1 MNAKRRFVF
10 LLTIILIFAALC
22 VPVDAQEQP
31 EFEFEVTVDGEDTVE
46 LNTGDMI
53 TVTLFLNRTDKDEP
67 YTMYAM
73 QSELRYD
80 SSYFELVE
88 DSVFLHHGV
97 EYSDIAREG
106 DYREFYMNFL
116 SMSGGIEW
124 QPRTRVGS
132 FQLRVIATQGVTTIT
147 NEDFLV
153 SNPYHENDYVSMS
166 NALTV
171 ILNSE
176 CLVRFESNGGTP
188 VESQSIYYGEKV
200 TRPEDPTREGMT
212 FEGWFKDF
220 RLTQPWDFDNDVV
233 EGNMRLYAKWEPVE
247 TQPPE
252 TEPPETEPPET
263 EPPVTEPPVTEP
275 PVTDPE
281 EDTSEPEEDTSEPE
295 EDTSEPEEDT
305 SEPEEDTSEPE
316 EDTSEPEEDTSEPEE
331 DTSEPEEDT
340 SEPEE
345 DTSEPEEDT
354 SEPEEDTSEPEDET
368 TELPTTETDPP
379 ETGTESDRETETDPP
394 EQGSETETQPGV
406 IPQQPKK
413 CLLCGNATNH
423 LLCMRC
429 SIILWACL
437 CTLALLLFVIIMYC
451 YFRFYNKERN
461 KPIQK

>member
-46 LNTGDMI
+46 LNTGDVI

-153 SNPYHENDYVSMS
+153 SNPYHENDYVSTS

-247 TQPPE
+247 TEPPVTE
-252 TEPPETEPPET
+252 PPVTEPPETEPPE
-263 EPPVTEPPVTEP
+263 TEP

-316 EDTSEPEEDTSEPEE
+316 
-331 DTSEPEEDT
+331 
-340 SEPEE
+340 
-345 DTSEPEEDT
+345 
-354 SEPEEDTSEPEDET
+354 DET
-368 TELPTTETDPP
+368 TEPPTTETDPP

>member
-1 MNAKRRFVF
+1 MKAKKWVIA
-10 LLTIILIFAALC
+10 LLTLLLVMPVLN
-22 VPVDAQEQP
+22 VPHAFAQEAP
-31 EFEFEVTVDGEDTVE
+31 EFRYELSVDGEDVIE
-46 LNTGDMI
+46 VNTGDVI
-53 TVTLFLNRTDKDEP
+53 TVTLHLYRTDSDEAYP
-67 YTMYAM
+67 MYGM
-73 QSELRYD
+73 QDEIRYD
-80 SSYFELVE
+80 SDFFELVE
-88 DSVFLHHGV
+88 DSAILSEGI
-97 EYSDIAREG
+97 SSTDISVG
-106 DYREFYMNFL
+106 GSLREFYMNFVD
-116 SMSGGIEW
+116 MFGGKTWKAKQRI
-124 QPRTRVGS
+124 GS
-132 FQLRVIATQGVTTIT
+132 FQLRVIATSGMTTVT
-147 NEDFLV
+147 NEDYKVAFQDGMG
-153 SNPYHENDYVSMS
+153 SYECEANE
-166 NALTV
+166 LTF
-171 ILNSE
+171 ILNTS
-176 CLVRFESNGGTP
+176 CVVQFESNGGTP
-188 VESQSIYYGEKV
+188 IDPVNVIYGEKLA
-200 TRPEDPTREGMT
+200 RPEDPTREGMT

-252 TEPPETEPPET
+252 TEPLETEPPETEPPVTEPPVTEPPVTEPPVTEPPETEPPVT

-305 SEPEEDTSEPE
+305 SEP
-316 EDTSEPEEDTSEPEE
+316 
-331 DTSEPEEDT
+331 
-340 SEPEE
+340 
-345 DTSEPEEDT
+345 
-354 SEPEEDTSEPEDET
+354 
-368 TELPTTETDPP
+368 PTTETDPP

-461 KPIQK
+461 KPIKK

>member
-46 LNTGDMI
+46 LNTGDVI

-153 SNPYHENDYVSMS
+153 SNPYHENDYVSTS

-252 TEPPETEPPET
+252 TEPP
-263 EPPVTEPPVTEP
+263 VTEPPVTEP

-281 EDTSEPEEDTSEPE
+281 EETSEPEEDTSEPE
-295 EDTSEPEEDT
+295 EDTSEPEG
-305 SEPEEDTSEPE
+305 
-316 EDTSEPEEDTSEPEE
+316 
-331 DTSEPEEDT
+331 DT

-368 TELPTTETDPP
+368 TEPPTTETDPP

-461 KPIQK
+461 KPIEK